1 MDFPGG
7 TVVKNPP
14 ANAGGTRDGFS
25 IPGSGKYAGVG
36 NGNLLQ
42 YSFLENPM
50 ERGAWQ
56 ATGHGVAEES
66 DTTEWLNNNNI
77 AC

>member
-14 ANAGGTRDGFS
+14 DNAGGTRHGFS
-25 IPGSGKYAGVG
+25 IPGSGRYPGVG
-36 NGNLLQ
+36 SGNPLQ

-50 ERGAWQ
+50 ERGAWR
-56 ATGHGVAEES
+56 AIGHGVAKS
-66 DTTEWLNNNNI
+66 QT
-77 AC
+77 